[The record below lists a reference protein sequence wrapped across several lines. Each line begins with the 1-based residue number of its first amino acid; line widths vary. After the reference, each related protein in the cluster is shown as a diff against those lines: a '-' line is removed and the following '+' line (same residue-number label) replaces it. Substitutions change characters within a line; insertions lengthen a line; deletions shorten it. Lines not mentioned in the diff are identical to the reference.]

1 LRSGSAFVR
10 LALGFARV
18 GCAEWVAGRPAAG
31 RCAQGAGRRA
41 PDVVKPGI
49 HGVGTQWIR
58 GFMAF
63 HGVRRRD
70 LGGGRGRVGDGGYGM
85 MWEKGGVW
93 GRGVI

>member
-1 LRSGSAFVR
+1 MRSGSAFVR

-18 GCAEWVAGRPAAG
+18 GCPEWVTQDA
-31 RCAQGAGRRA
+31 
-41 PDVVKPGI
+41 VKPGI

-70 LGGGRGRVGDGGYGM
+70 LGGGRGRVGGGEYGM
-85 MWEKGGVW
+85 MWDKGGVW